1 MSCLTIEMEPPLTNP
16 VIETIFT
23 ETGHR
28 IELNRTAHLFR
39 ITALYDWDKPIKEEV
54 FDQVH
59 QFCKE
64 YKIGFNIRPF
74 DTTTKED
81 RDEVIK
87 LPGFHVYYESEY
99 ERTFYLDDNPKE
111 ILLEIN
117 KKYKP
122 KKWNFSWKELRLPKL
137 YRVRRVVP
145 VLGSLSGV

>member
-1 MSCLTIEMEPPLTNP
+1 MEAITNP
-16 VIETIFT
+16 VIESIFT

-28 IELNRTAHLFR
+28 IEINRVAHALR
-39 ITALYDWDKPIKEEV
+39 ITALYDWEKPIKEEV

-64 YKIGFNIRPF
+64 YRIGFNIRPF

-99 ERTFYLDDNPKE
+99 EQTFYLGEDPKE
-111 ILLEIN
+111 IVLEII

-122 KKWNFSWKELRLPKL
+122 KKWNFSWRAVRLPKL
-137 YRVRRVVP
+137 YRVRRIMP
-145 VLGSLSGV
+145 VLSSEGSV

>member
-1 MSCLTIEMEPPLTNP
+1 MEAITNP
-16 VIETIFT
+16 VIESIFT

-28 IELNRTAHLFR
+28 IEINRVAQLLR
-39 ITALYDWDKPIKEEV
+39 ITALYDWEKPIKEEV

-64 YKIGFNIRPF
+64 YRIGFNIRPF

-99 ERTFYLDDNPKE
+99 ERTFYLGEDPKE
-111 ILLEIN
+111 IVLEII
-117 KKYKP
+117 KKYKS
-122 KKWNFSWKELRLPKL
+122 KKWNFSWRGVRLPKL
-137 YRVRRVVP
+137 YRVRRIMP
-145 VLGSLSGV
+145 VLSSEGSV

>member
-1 MSCLTIEMEPPLTNP
+1 MNCLAIEMEAITNP
-16 VIETIFT
+16 VIESIFT

-28 IELNRTAHLFR
+28 IEINRVAQLLR
-39 ITALYDWDKPIKEEV
+39 ITALYDWEKPIKEEV

-64 YKIGFNIRPF
+64 YRIGFNIRPF

-99 ERTFYLDDNPKE
+99 ERTFYLGEDPKE
-111 ILLEIN
+111 IVLEII

-122 KKWNFSWKELRLPKL
+122 KKWNFSWRAVRLPKL
-137 YRVRRVVP
+137 YRVRRIMP
-145 VLGSLSGV
+145 VLSSEGSV

>member
-1 MSCLTIEMEPPLTNP
+1 MNCLAIEMEAITNP
-16 VIETIFT
+16 VIESIFT

-28 IELNRTAHLFR
+28 IEINRVAHALR
-39 ITALYDWDKPIKEEV
+39 ITALYDWEKPIKEEV

-64 YKIGFNIRPF
+64 YRIGFNIRPF

-99 ERTFYLDDNPKE
+99 ERTFYLGEDPKE
-111 ILLEIN
+111 IVLEII

-122 KKWNFSWKELRLPKL
+122 KKWNFSWRAVRLPKL
-137 YRVRRVVP
+137 YRVRRIMP
-145 VLGSLSGV
+145 VLSSEGSV

>member
-1 MSCLTIEMEPPLTNP
+1 MNCLAIEMEAITNP
-16 VIETIFT
+16 VIESIFT

-28 IELNRTAHLFR
+28 IEINRVAHALR
-39 ITALYDWDKPIKEEV
+39 ITALYDWEKPIKEEV

-64 YKIGFNIRPF
+64 YRIGFNIRPF
-74 DTTTKED
+74 DTTKKED

-99 ERTFYLDDNPKE
+99 EQTFYLEENPKE
-111 ILLEIN
+111 IVLEII

-122 KKWNFSWKELRLPKL
+122 KKWNFSWRGVQLPKL
-137 YRVRRVVP
+137 YRVRRIMP
-145 VLGSLSGV
+145 ILSSEGNV

>member
-1 MSCLTIEMEPPLTNP
+1 MNCLAIEMEAITNP

-28 IELNRTAHLFR
+28 IEINRVAHALR
-39 ITALYDWDKPIKEEV
+39 ITALYDWEKPIKEEV

-64 YKIGFNIRPF
+64 YRIGFNIRPF

-99 ERTFYLDDNPKE
+99 ERTFYLEEDPKE
-111 ILLEIN
+111 IVLEII

-122 KKWNFSWKELRLPKL
+122 KKWNFSWRAVRLPKL
-137 YRVRRVVP
+137 YRVRRIMP
-145 VLGSLSGV
+145 VLSSEGSV

>member
-1 MSCLTIEMEPPLTNP
+1 MEAITNP
-16 VIETIFT
+16 VIESIFT

-28 IELNRTAHLFR
+28 IEINRVAQLLR
-39 ITALYDWDKPIKEEV
+39 ITALYDWEKPIKEEV

-64 YKIGFNIRPF
+64 YRIGFNIRPF

-99 ERTFYLDDNPKE
+99 ERTFYLEEDPKE
-111 ILLEIN
+111 IVLEII

-122 KKWNFSWKELRLPKL
+122 KKWNFSWRAVRLPKL
-137 YRVRRVVP
+137 YRVRRIMP
-145 VLGSLSGV
+145 VLSSEGSV

>member
-1 MSCLTIEMEPPLTNP
+1 MEAITNP

-28 IELNRTAHLFR
+28 IEINRVAHALR
-39 ITALYDWDKPIKEEV
+39 ITALYDWEKPIKEEV

-64 YKIGFNIRPF
+64 YRIGFNIRPF

-99 ERTFYLDDNPKE
+99 EQTFYLGEDPKE
-111 ILLEIN
+111 IVLEII

-122 KKWNFSWKELRLPKL
+122 KKWNFSWRAVRLPKL
-137 YRVRRVVP
+137 YRVRRIMP
-145 VLGSLSGV
+145 VLSSEGSV

>member
-1 MSCLTIEMEPPLTNP
+1 MNCLAIEMEAITNP
-16 VIETIFT
+16 VIESIFT

-28 IELNRTAHLFR
+28 IEINRVAQLLR
-39 ITALYDWDKPIKEEV
+39 ITALYDWEKPIKEEV

-64 YKIGFNIRPF
+64 YRIGFNIRPF

-99 ERTFYLDDNPKE
+99 ERTFYLGEDPKE
-111 ILLEIN
+111 IVLEII
-117 KKYKP
+117 KKYKS
-122 KKWNFSWKELRLPKL
+122 KKWNFSWRGVRLPKL
-137 YRVRRVVP
+137 YRVRRIMP
-145 VLGSLSGV
+145 VLSSEGSV

>member
-1 MSCLTIEMEPPLTNP
+1 MNCLAIEMEAITNP

-28 IELNRTAHLFR
+28 IEINRVAQLLR
-39 ITALYDWDKPIKEEV
+39 ITALYDWEKPIKEEV

-64 YKIGFNIRPF
+64 YRIGFNIRPF

-99 ERTFYLDDNPKE
+99 ERTFYLGEDPKE
-111 ILLEIN
+111 IVLEII

-122 KKWNFSWKELRLPKL
+122 KKWNFSWRAVRLPKL
-137 YRVRRVVP
+137 YRVRRIMP
-145 VLGSLSGV
+145 VLSSEGSV

>member
-1 MSCLTIEMEPPLTNP
+1 MNCLAIEMEAITNP
-16 VIETIFT
+16 VIESIFT

-28 IELNRTAHLFR
+28 IEINRVAHALR
-39 ITALYDWDKPIKEEV
+39 ITALYDWEKPIKEEV

-64 YKIGFNIRPF
+64 YRIGFNIRPF

-99 ERTFYLDDNPKE
+99 EQTFYLGEDPKE
-111 ILLEIN
+111 IVLEII

-122 KKWNFSWKELRLPKL
+122 KKWNFSWRAVRLPKL
-137 YRVRRVVP
+137 YRVRRIMP
-145 VLGSLSGV
+145 VLSSEGSV